1 MSKYSVRK
9 PITVLMGILIVIT
22 LGIFA
27 VTKLPLNLFPDIN
40 LPYLVTITT
49 YEGENPETVE
59 ADVALPIEAAAATV
73 NSYAEISSMSYEH
86 FAVSMITFED
96 GANMDSAF
104 IELRESLNNISFPE
118 GVGNTRILR
127 ISPDM
132 LPVMQVSL
140 YQDYGDDVT
149 DEEALIM
156 NTAWINE
163 EIVTELTSISGVA
176 DVSISGASDTILQIN
191 LDETTLATYGISI
204 EDVLATIEDQ
214 NVAGLVG
221 VALDEGEIRMLYL
234 GDNPSTI
241 TDIQSLPILEDAGTL
256 VRLSDLVNTQGITY
270 VNADTESYSKING
283 KQGINI
289 SFQAQSDYSITEV
302 TDNIMTRLD
311 KIIDENS
318 NASYDILLN
327 QGEYIRLS
335 INSVLQNLIYGAILA
350 ILVLFLFLRD
360 LKPTLIVGL
369 AIPIS
374 VIAAFMLMYFTGVT
388 LNLVSM
394 GGLALGIGMLVDNA
408 IVVIENI
415 YRLIAEGKSKQDAAI
430 YGAKQVAGAI
440 TASTLTTVAVF
451 LPILFLQGII
461 NEIFINMMLTI
472 AYSLGASLIIGLT
485 MVPMLSSR
493 MLDDKKT
500 IKESKFM
507 HGVRQ
512 TYEKAVNF
520 TIHHQAITYVTVLVL
535 LVGSFF
541 LVYAKGFIM
550 LPTSDEGYI
559 DITVTTESA
568 STFAGKADYTDWITD
583 ELMAIEDV
591 ETVSATIGSG
601 GMGGFGSMANMMS
614 GGGSGI
620 SITVSLLDN
629 RVHPTSYYREE
640 VIALLNNVDYND
652 IEGFTE
658 AEILEVEVSSQD
670 TTASITGASGINIKV
685 SGYDLLTL
693 EAIANDITDVLD
705 GVEHVED
712 VDNGVDKGADNVKLT
727 VDVDNAMKVGLT
739 ANDVSQNIN
748 YFFTTLEGLV
758 SITDTVTL
766 QIEGVDY
773 DIDVPQ
779 TTISGGISFD
789 VFGDYEQFLSS
800 ALLFDD
806 DTRAIIEDY
815 MDNGGFLYV
824 PNASLPGYTTGD
836 PVMFVVNPYLFVEND
851 AITMMP
857 SDPLTIPTLTSL
869 AVAPLYDDTADSVT
883 SIERVTGFSTI
894 YTDGSNRFLTVTAQI
909 EDGFNVTLV
918 SGEAVD
924 AVNAYLD
931 GNDFATYGGGYNVSF
946 EGENE
951 DILAAVN
958 DLVVAGLIAIALV
971 YMVMAIQFQSLVYPL
986 IILGTVPLAF
996 TGGMLALLV
1005 TNMNL
1010 SMVSIMGLIVLVGIV
1025 VNNGIVLIDY
1035 INKLREEGKGV
1046 KEAIIEAGK
1055 TRIRPIFM
1063 TALTT
1068 ILALFIM
1075 ALGIGQGSELLQPMA
1090 VTAIGGL
1097 IYATI
1102 LTLLVVP
1109 SIYALV
1115 NRKKIKLEEA
1125 EALKEVENNDN
1136 KG

>member
-1 MSKYSVRK
+1 MSNYSVKK

-49 YEGENPETVE
+49 FEGENPETLEKGVSE
-59 ADVALPIEAAAATV
+59 PIEAAAATV

-104 IELRESLNNISFPE
+104 IELRESINNISFPD

-132 LPVMQVSL
+132 LPVMRISL
-140 YQDYGDDVT
+140 YQNYGNTVS
-149 DEEALIM
+149 DEEALIL

-163 EIVTELTSISGVA
+163 DIMTELTSITGVA
-176 DVSISGASDTILQIN
+176 DVSISGASDTVLEIN
-191 LDETTLATYGISI
+191 LDETILGTYGMTTD
-204 EDVLATIEDQ
+204 DVLSVIEDQ
-214 NVAGLVG
+214 NIAGLIG
-221 VALDEGEIRMLYL
+221 VALDAGEIRMLYL
-234 GDNPSTI
+234 GDNPTSLEAI
-241 TDIQSLPILEDAGTL
+241 EHLPILENAGTII
-256 VRLSDLVNTQGITY
+256 RLGDLVNEEGIGY
-270 VNADTESYSKING
+270 INADSESYSKING

-302 TDNIMTRLD
+302 TDNILVRLD
-311 KIIDENS
+311 QILDEYP
-318 NASYDILLN
+318 NADYDLLLN

-388 LNLVSM
+388 LNMVSM

-415 YRLIAEGKSKQDAAI
+415 YRMIGEGKSKHDAAI

-451 LPILFLQGII
+451 LPILFLEGII

-493 MLDDKKT
+493 MLDDKKPM
-500 IKESKFM
+500 KEGKFM
-507 HGVRQ
+507 HWVKHA
-512 TYEKAVNF
+512 YEKSVNF
-520 TIHHQAITYVTVLVL
+520 TIHHQAVTYIAVLAL
-535 LVGSFF
+535 LIGSFF
-541 LVYAKGFIM
+541 LVYSKGFIM

-559 DITVTTESA
+559 DIAVTTDSSA
-568 STFAGKADYTDWITD
+568 LFSGKADYTDYVTD
-583 ELMAIEDV
+583 QILLLDDV
-591 ETVSATIGSG
+591 ETVSATVGSG
-601 GMGGFGSMANMMS
+601 SSGFVSMASMMT
-614 GGGSGI
+614 GDDSGI
-620 SITVSLLDN
+620 SMTVSLTDD
-629 RVHPTSYYREE
+629 RAHDTEYYRTEIQAIFDH
-640 VIALLNNVDYND
+640 VNFDD
-652 IEGFTE
+652 IDQLSETQV
-658 AEILEVEVSSQD
+658 LEVDISSQD
-670 TTASITGASGINIKV
+670 TTAMVSGASGINIKV

-693 EAIANDITDVLD
+693 ESIANDITDVLAD
-705 GVEHVED
+705 VAHVED
-712 VDNGVDKGADNVKLT
+712 IDNGVSKGADNIKLT
-727 VDVDNAMKVGLT
+727 IDVDHAMLVGLT
-739 ANDVSQNIN
+739 AGDVSANID
-748 YFFTTLEGLV
+748 YFFTTLTGLV
-758 SITDTVTL
+758 MTSDTVTV

-773 DIDVPQ
+773 DLKVPQ
-779 TTISGGISFD
+779 TTLGGGISYD
-789 VFGDYEQFLSS
+789 VFGDYEQFLSQI
-800 ALLFDD
+800 LLFDD
-806 DTRAIIEDY
+806 ATRMILDDY
-815 MDNGGFLYV
+815 VAQGGLVYV
-824 PNASLPGYTTGD
+824 PNASLPSYVQGD
-836 PVMFVVNPYLFVEND
+836 PVMFIVNPYLFVEND
-851 AITMMP
+851 QITMMP
-857 SDPLTIPTLTSL
+857 SNPLIVPTLTSL
-869 AVAPLYDDTADSVT
+869 AVSSLYDDTPTSVA
-883 SIERVTGFSTI
+883 SIDRVTGFATI
-894 YTDGSNRFLTVTAQI
+894 YTDGSNRYLTVTGQI
-909 EDGFNVTLV
+909 EDGYNVTLISSDV
-918 SGEAVD
+918 VD

-931 GNDFATYGGGYNVSF
+931 SDAYAAYGGGYNVTF
-946 EGENE
+946 QGENE

-971 YMVMAIQFQSLVYPL
+971 YMVMAIQFQSLLYPL
-986 IILGTVPLAF
+986 IILGTIPLAF

-1010 SMVSIMGLIVLVGIV
+1010 SMVSIMGLIVLVGVV

-1035 INKLREEGKGV
+1035 INKLREEGYGV
-1046 KEAIIEAGK
+1046 KKAIVEAGK

-1097 IYATI
+1097 IYATV

-1109 SIYALV
+1109 AIYALV
-1115 NRKKIKLEEA
+1115 NRKKIKVEEA
-1125 EALKEVENNDN
+1125 EEKKAVDVHVN
-1136 KG
+1136 

>member
-1 MSKYSVRK
+1 MSNYSVKK
-9 PITVLMGILIVIT
+9 PITVLMGILIVVT

-49 YEGENPETVE
+49 YEGENPETLEKEVSS
-59 ADVALPIEAAAATV
+59 PIEAAAATV

-104 IELRESLNNISFPE
+104 IELRESINNITFPD

-140 YQDYGDDVT
+140 YQDYGADVS
-149 DEEALIM
+149 DEEALIL

-163 EIVTELTSISGVA
+163 DILTELTSISGVA
-176 DVSISGASDTILQIN
+176 DVSVSGASDTILEIN
-191 LDETTLATYGISI
+191 LDETIIQGYGLTQD
-204 EDVLATIEDQ
+204 DVLNTIEDQ

-221 VALDEGEIRMLYL
+221 VALDQGQIRMLYL
-234 GDNPSTI
+234 GDNPSSI
-241 TDIQSLPILEDAGTL
+241 EDIENLPILVEAGEIIR
-256 VRLSDLVNTQGITY
+256 VSDLVNESGVRYI
-270 VNADTESYSKING
+270 NADEQSYSKING

-302 TDNIMTRLD
+302 TDHILSRLD
-311 KIIDENS
+311 DILDEYP
-318 NASYDILLN
+318 NAGYDILLN

-350 ILVLFLFLRD
+350 IIVLFIFLRD
-360 LKPTLIVGL
+360 IKPTLIVGL

-374 VIAAFMLMYFTGVT
+374 VVAAFMLMYFTGVT
-388 LNLVSM
+388 LNMVSM

-415 YRLIAEGKSKQDAAI
+415 YRMIGEGKSKKDAAI

-451 LPILFLQGII
+451 LPILFLEGII

-472 AYSLGASLIIGLT
+472 AYSLGASLVIGLT

-493 MLDDKKT
+493 LLDDKKPMH
-500 IKESKFM
+500 EGKFM
-507 HGVRQ
+507 HWVKRA
-512 TYEKAVNF
+512 YEKSVNF
-520 TIHHQAITYVTVLVL
+520 TIHHQAITYIVVLVL

-541 LVYAKGFIM
+541 IVYSKGFIM

-559 DITVTTESA
+559 DITIQTDSQ
-568 STFAGKADYTDWITD
+568 STFAGKASYTDYVTEQIL
-583 ELMAIEDV
+583 LMDDI

-601 GMGGFGSMANMMS
+601 GSGGFASMASMMS
-614 GGGSGI
+614 GSSGSI
-620 SITVSLLDN
+620 SMTISLTDD
-629 RVHPTSYYREE
+629 RAYDTDYYRGLIISVFDSVDFSE
-640 VIALLNNVDYND
+640 VTGITAN
-652 IEGFTE
+652 
-658 AEILEVEVSSQD
+658 EILEVDIASQD
-670 TTASITGASGINIKV
+670 TTSMISGASGINIKV

-693 EAIANDITDVLD
+693 EQIANDITAVLENVD
-705 GVEHVED
+705 HVED
-712 VDNGVDKGADNVKLT
+712 IDSGIDQGDDNIKLT
-727 VDVDNAMKVGLT
+727 VNTDHAMLLGLT
-739 ANDVSQNIN
+739 ANDVSSNID
-748 YFFTTLEGLV
+748 YFFTTLSGLV
-758 SITDTVTL
+758 SVSDTVTVQL
-766 QIEGVDY
+766 EGVDY
-773 DIDVPQ
+773 EIEVPQ
-779 TTISGGISFD
+779 TTLGNGISYN
-789 VFGDYEQFLSS
+789 VFGDYEQFLSQV
-800 ALLFDD
+800 LLFDD
-806 DTRAIIEDY
+806 ATRVLIDDY
-815 MDNGGFLYV
+815 INQDGLLYI
-824 PNASLPGYTTGD
+824 PNVSLPTYVSGD
-836 PVMFVVNPYLFVEND
+836 PIMFVVNPYLFVENNQ
-851 AITMMP
+851 ITMTP
-857 SDPLTIPTLTSL
+857 TDPFTSPTLTSL
-869 AVAPLYDDTADSVT
+869 ALGSLYDNTDDSVT
-883 SIERVTGFSTI
+883 TIDKVTGFATI
-894 YTDGSNRFLTVTAQI
+894 YTDGSNRYLTVTGQI
-909 EDGFNVTLV
+909 EEGYNVTLISSEV
-918 SGEAVD
+918 VD
-924 AVNAYLD
+924 QVNAYLD
-931 GNDFATYGGGYNVSF
+931 SEAFLQYGGGYRVSF
-946 EGENE
+946 QGENE
-951 DILAAVN
+951 DILAAVS
-958 DLVVAGLIAIALV
+958 DLTVAGLIAIALV
-971 YMVMAIQFQSLVYPL
+971 YMVMAIQFQSLLYPL
-986 IILGTVPLAF
+986 IILATVPLAF
-996 TGGMLALLV
+996 TGGMLALIV

-1010 SMVSIMGLIVLVGIV
+1010 SMVSIMGLIVLVGVV

-1035 INKLREEGKGV
+1035 INKLREQGRGV

-1090 VTAIGGL
+1090 ITAIGGL

-1109 SIYALV
+1109 AIYALV

-1125 EALKEVENNDN
+1125 EVKKEVEGHVN
-1136 KG
+1136 

>member
-1 MSKYSVRK
+1 MSKYSVKK
-9 PITVLMGILIVIT
+9 PITVLMGVLIVIT

-27 VTKLPLNLFPDIN
+27 VTRLPLNLFPDIN

-49 YEGENPETVE
+49 YEGENPETLE
-59 ADVALPIEAAAATV
+59 SDVARPIEAAAATV

-86 FAVSMITFED
+86 FAVSMITFQD

-104 IELRESLNNISFPE
+104 IELRESVNNITFPD

-140 YQDYGDDVT
+140 YQDYGDNVT
-149 DEEALIM
+149 DEEALIL

-163 EIVTELTSISGVA
+163 DIMTELTSISGVA
-176 DVSISGASDTILQIN
+176 DVSISGASDTVLQIN
-191 LDETTLATYGISI
+191 LDETILTAYHLSI
-204 EDVLATIEDQ
+204 DDVLAIIEDQ

-234 GDNPSTI
+234 GDDPASMLDVEN
-241 TDIQSLPILEDAGTL
+241 LPILEDAGTI
-256 VRLSDLVNTQGITY
+256 VRLSDLVNADGITY

-302 TDNIMTRLD
+302 TDNIMSRLD
-311 KIIDENS
+311 DILVEYSDAN
-318 NASYDILLN
+318 YDILLN

-350 ILVLFLFLRD
+350 IIVLFLFLRD
-360 LKPTLIVGL
+360 IKPTLIVGL

-388 LNLVSM
+388 LNMVSM

-415 YRLIAEGKSKQDAAI
+415 YRMISEGKSKHDAAI

-451 LPILFLQGII
+451 LPILFLEGII

-472 AYSLGASLIIGLT
+472 AYSLGASLVIGLT
-485 MVPMLSSR
+485 MVPMLSAR
-493 MLDDKKT
+493 MLNDKKPMKEGKFLHW
-500 IKESKFM
+500 IK
-507 HGVRQ
+507 Q
-512 TYEKAVNF
+512 AYEKAVNF
-520 TIHHQAITYVTVLVL
+520 TIHHQAVTYIAVLIL

-541 LVYAKGFIM
+541 LVYSKGFIM

-559 DITVTTESA
+559 DVAVTTDS
-568 STFAGKADYTDWITD
+568 SVTFTGQANYTDYVTD
-583 ELMAIEDV
+583 EIMLLDDV

-601 GMGGFGSMANMMS
+601 GGTGMAAMQSMM
-614 GGGSGI
+614 GGGSSGI
-620 SITVSLLDN
+620 NITVSLTDD
-629 RVHPTSYYREE
+629 RAHDTSYYREE
-640 VIALLNNVDYND
+640 IINIFNDVDFSGLTDIAATN
-652 IEGFTE
+652 
-658 AEILEVEVSSQD
+658 ILEIEVSSQD
-670 TTASITGASGINIKV
+670 TTAAISGASGINIKV

-693 EAIANDITDVLD
+693 EAIANDISAILVD
-705 GVEHVED
+705 VEHVED
-712 VDNGVDKGADNVKLT
+712 VDNGVDMGADNVKLT
-727 VDVDNAMKVGLT
+727 IDPDHAMLVGLT

-758 SITDTVTL
+758 SISDTLTL
-766 QIEGVDY
+766 QIEGIDY
-773 DIDVPQ
+773 EIDVPQ
-779 TTISGGISFD
+779 TTVAGGITFD
-789 VFGDYEQFLSS
+789 IFGDYEQFLSS
-800 ALLFDD
+800 LLLFDD
-806 DTRAIIEDY
+806 STRVLIDDY
-815 MDNGGFLYV
+815 LDNGGLLYV
-824 PNASLPGYTTGD
+824 PNVSLPTYVPGD
-836 PVMFVVNPYLFVEND
+836 PVTFVVNPFLYVED
-851 AITMMP
+851 DSITMMP
-857 SDPLTIPTLTSL
+857 TDSVGSPTLASL
-869 AVAPLYDDTADSVT
+869 AVAPLYDNTENSVST
-883 SIERVTGFSTI
+883 VERVTGFATI
-894 YTDGSNRFLTVTAQI
+894 FTDGSNRYLTVTGQI
-909 EDGFNVTLV
+909 EEGYNVTV
-918 SGEAVD
+918 ISSDAVD

-931 GNDFATYGGGYNVSF
+931 SDDFAAYGGGYNVEF
-946 EGENE
+946 QGENE

-958 DLVVAGLIAIALV
+958 DLVIAGLIAIALV
-971 YMVMAIQFQSLVYPL
+971 YMVMAIQFQSLLYPL
-986 IILGTVPLAF
+986 IILGTIPLAF

-1010 SMVSIMGLIVLVGIV
+1010 SMVSIMGLIVLVGVV

-1035 INKLREEGKGV
+1035 INKLREQGKGV

-1097 IYATI
+1097 IYATV

-1115 NRKKIKLEEA
+1115 NRKKIKSEEA
-1125 EALKEVENNDN
+1125 ETMKEVDIDVN

>member
-27 VTKLPLNLFPDIN
+27 VTRLPLNLFPDIN

-49 YEGENPETVE
+49 YEGENPETLE
-59 ADVALPIEAAAATV
+59 ADVSAPIEAAAATV
-73 NSYAEISSMSYEH
+73 NSYSEISSMSYEH
-86 FAVSMITFED
+86 FAVSMITFQD

-104 IELRESLNNISFPE
+104 IELRESLNNISFPD

-132 LPVMQVSL
+132 LPVMQISL
-140 YQDYGDDVT
+140 YQSYDESVS
-149 DEEALIM
+149 DEEALIL

-163 EIVTELTSISGVA
+163 DIITELTSISGVA

-191 LDETTLATYGISI
+191 LDETILASYGLSI
-204 EDVLATIEDQ
+204 DDVLATIEDQ

-234 GDNPSTI
+234 GDSPSSI
-241 TDIQSLPILEDAGTL
+241 TEVENLPILEDAGEI
-256 VRLSDLVNTQGITY
+256 VRLSDLVNEEGISY
-270 VNADTESYSKING
+270 INANTNTYSKING

-302 TDNIMTRLD
+302 TDNIMARLD
-311 KIIDENS
+311 DIVDQYP

-335 INSVLQNLIYGAILA
+335 INSVLQNLIYGGILA

-360 LKPTLIVGL
+360 VKPTLIVGL

-374 VIAAFMLMYFTGVT
+374 VVAAFMLMYFTGVS
-388 LNLVSM
+388 LNMVSM

-415 YRLIAEGKSKQDAAI
+415 YRMISEGKSKHDAAI
-430 YGAKQVAGAI
+430 FGAKQVAGAI

-451 LPILFLQGII
+451 LPILFLEGII

-493 MLDDKKT
+493 MLDDKKPMKEGKFLHW
-500 IKESKFM
+500 IKKA
-507 HGVRQ
+507 
-512 TYEKAVNF
+512 YEKSVNF
-520 TIHHQAITYVTVLVL
+520 TIHHQALTYIVVLGL

-559 DITVTTESA
+559 DITVSTDSTT
-568 STFAGKADYTDWITD
+568 TFAAQADYTDYVTNKIMLLD
-583 ELMAIEDV
+583 DI
-591 ETVSATIGSG
+591 ETVSATIGS
-601 GMGGFGSMANMMS
+601 S
-614 GGGSGI
+614 GGSGLTAMRSMMGSSGGI
-620 SITVSLLDN
+620 SITVSLTDD
-629 RVHPTSYYREE
+629 RAHDTDYYR
-640 VIALLNNVDYND
+640 ALIIDIFNDVDFNNIDDMTSSN
-652 IEGFTE
+652 
-658 AEILEVEVSSQD
+658 ILEVDISSQD
-670 TTASITGASGINIKV
+670 TTASISGASGINIKV

-693 EAIANDITDVLD
+693 EAIANDITAVLAD
-705 GVEHVED
+705 VEHVED
-712 VDNGVDKGADNVKLT
+712 IDNGVDMGADNVKIT
-727 VDVDNAMKVGLT
+727 VDVDHAMLVGLT
-739 ANDVSQNIN
+739 ANDVNENMSL
-748 YFFTTLEGLV
+748 FFTTLEGLM

-773 DIDVPQ
+773 DIEVPQ
-779 TTISGGISFD
+779 TTVAGGITFD
-789 VFGDYEQFLSS
+789 VFGDYEQFLSRI
-800 ALLFDD
+800 LLFND
-806 DTRAIIEDY
+806 DTRLLIENY
-815 MDNGGFLYV
+815 VENGGLVYVPNVSLPTYTPGDPIMFIVNPFLYV
-824 PNASLPGYTTGD
+824 
-836 PVMFVVNPYLFVEND
+836 ENGE
-851 AITMMP
+851 ITMMP
-857 SDPLTIPTLTSL
+857 TDPVNSPTLTSL
-869 AVAPLYDDTADSVT
+869 AVANLYDDTATSVT
-883 SIERVTGFSTI
+883 TVERVTGFATI
-894 YTDGSNRFLTVTAQI
+894 YTDGSNRYLNVTAQI
-909 EDGFNVTLV
+909 EDGYNVTIV
-918 SGEAVD
+918 SGDAVD
-924 AVNAYLD
+924 AVNVYLD
-931 GNDFATYGGGYNVSF
+931 SDDFASYGNGYHVEF
-946 EGENE
+946 QGENE

-958 DLVVAGLIAIALV
+958 DLVIAGLIAIALV
-971 YMVMAIQFQSLVYPL
+971 YMVMAIQFQSLLYPL

-1097 IYATI
+1097 IYATV

-1109 SIYALV
+1109 AIYALV

-1125 EALKEVENNDN
+1125 EAKKEVEAHVNQ
-1136 KG
+1136 G

>member
-1 MSKYSVRK
+1 MSNYSVKK

-27 VTKLPLNLFPDIN
+27 VTRLPLNLFPDIN

-49 YEGENPETVE
+49 YEGENPETLEREVSSQ
-59 ADVALPIEAAAATV
+59 IEAAAATV
-73 NSYAEISSMSYEH
+73 NSYAEIQSMSYEH

-104 IELRESLNNISFPE
+104 IELRESMNNIAFPD

-140 YQDYGDDVT
+140 YQTYADDVT
-149 DEEALIM
+149 DEEALIL

-163 EIVTELTSISGVA
+163 DIMTDLTSISGVA
-176 DVSISGASDTILQIN
+176 DVSVSGASDTILQIN
-191 LDETTLATYGISI
+191 LDETILATYDVSI
-204 EDVLATIEDQ
+204 DDVLQTIEDQ

-221 VALDEGEIRMLYL
+221 VALDQGEIRMLYL
-234 GDNPSTI
+234 GDNPSSLTEV
-241 TDIQSLPILEDAGTL
+241 QNLPILEDGGEVIHL
-256 VRLSDLVNTQGITY
+256 NDLVNEDGITY
-270 VNADTESYSKING
+270 INADTESYSKING
-283 KQGINI
+283 TQGINI

-302 TDNIMTRLD
+302 TDNILSRLD
-311 KIIDENS
+311 DILDDYPD
-318 NASYDILLN
+318 AGYDILLN

-335 INSVLQNLIYGAILA
+335 INSVLQNLIFGAILA
-350 ILVLFLFLRD
+350 IIVLFIFLRD
-360 LKPTLIVGL
+360 IKPTLIVGL

-388 LNLVSM
+388 LNMVSM

-415 YRLIAEGKSKQDAAI
+415 YRLIGEGKSKKEAAI

-451 LPILFLQGII
+451 LPILFLEGII

-485 MVPMLSSR
+485 MVPMLSSK
-493 MLDDKKT
+493 MLDDKKPM
-500 IKESKFM
+500 KESKFM
-507 HGVRQ
+507 HSIKYA
-512 TYEKAVNF
+512 YEKAVNF
-520 TIHHQAITYVTVLVL
+520 TIHHQAITYIAVLGL

-541 LVYAKGFIM
+541 LVYSKGFIM

-559 DITVTTESA
+559 DITVTTESSA
-568 STFAGKADYTDWITD
+568 TFAGQADYTDYVTD
-583 ELMAIEDV
+583 QIMALEDI

-601 GMGGFGSMANMMS
+601 GSSGLVSMRNMIS

-620 SITVSLLDN
+620 SITVSLLDE
-629 RVHPTSYYREE
+629 RAHDTEYYRQEIIDLFEAVDFDE
-640 VIALLNNVDYND
+640 VNGLTAS
-652 IEGFTE
+652 
-658 AEILEVEVSSQD
+658 EILEVDVASQD
-670 TTASITGASGINIKV
+670 TTASITGAAGISIKV
-685 SGYDLLTL
+685 SGYDLETL
-693 EAIANDITDVLD
+693 ESIANDITNVLD
-705 GVEHVED
+705 GVAHVED
-712 VDNGVDKGADNVKLT
+712 VDNGVDRGADNVKLT
-727 VDVDNAMKVGLT
+727 VDVDNAMMVGLT
-739 ANDVSQNIN
+739 VNDVNENIA

-758 SITDTVTL
+758 SVTDTVTL
-766 QIEGVDY
+766 NIEGVPY
-773 DIDVPQ
+773 DIEVPQ
-779 TTISGGISFD
+779 TSISGGISFD
-789 VFGDYEQFLSS
+789 VFGGYEQFLSNV
-800 ALLFDD
+800 LLFDD
-806 DTRAIIEDY
+806 DTRVLMDAY
-815 MDNGGFLYV
+815 MDNGGILYV
-824 PNASLPGYTTGD
+824 PNASIPGYTPGT
-836 PVMFVVNPYLFVEND
+836 PIAFVLNPYLYVEND

-857 SDPLTIPTLTSL
+857 SDPFTVPTLASL
-869 AVAPLYDDTADSVT
+869 AVAPLYDNTDDSVT
-883 SIERVTGFSTI
+883 NIELMTGFSTI
-894 YTDGSNRFLTVTAQI
+894 YTDGSNRFLTVTGQI
-909 EDGFNVTLV
+909 EDGYNVTLISSDV
-918 SGEAVD
+918 VD
-924 AVNAYLD
+924 AVNDYLD
-931 GNDFATYGGGYNVSF
+931 SEDFSAYGGGYNVSF
-946 EGENE
+946 QGENE
-951 DILAAVN
+951 DILTAVN
-958 DLVVAGLIAIALV
+958 DLVIAGLIAIALV
-971 YMVMAIQFQSLVYPL
+971 YMVMAIQFQSLLYPL

-1010 SMVSIMGLIVLVGIV
+1010 SMVSIMGLIVLVGVV

-1035 INKLREEGKGV
+1035 INKLREQGRGV
-1046 KEAIIEAGK
+1046 KEAIVEAGK

-1097 IYATI
+1097 IYATV

-1115 NRKKIKLEEA
+1115 NRKKIKVEEAKEA
-1125 EALKEVENNDN
+1125 EANVNE
-1136 KG
+1136 G

>member
-49 YEGENPETVE
+49 YEGENPETLE
-59 ADVALPIEAAAATV
+59 SDVSVPIESAAATV

-104 IELRESLNNISFPE
+104 IELRESINNIDFPD

-132 LPVMQVSL
+132 LPVMEVSL
-140 YQDYGDDVT
+140 YQSYADDVT
-149 DEEALIM
+149 DEEALIL

-163 EIVTELTSISGVA
+163 DIMSQLTSISGVA

-191 LDETTLATYGISI
+191 LDEAVLATYGVTID
-204 EDVLATIEDQ
+204 DVLATIEDQ
-214 NVAGLVG
+214 NVSGLVG

-234 GDNPSTI
+234 GDNPTRLM
-241 TDIQSLPILEDAGTL
+241 DIENLPILEDEGSVVYLNEL
-256 VRLSDLVNTQGITY
+256 VTDAGITY
-270 VNADTESYSKING
+270 INANTDTYSKING

-289 SFQAQSDYSITEV
+289 SFQAQSDYSITEA
-302 TDNIMTRLD
+302 TDNILTRLD
-311 KIIDENS
+311 DILDQYPD
-318 NASYDILLN
+318 ASYDILLN

-335 INSVLQNLIYGAILA
+335 INSVLQNLIFGAILA

-360 LKPTLIVGL
+360 IKPTVIVGL

-388 LNLVSM
+388 LNMVSM

-415 YRLIAEGKSKQDAAI
+415 YRMIGEGKSKKEAAI
-430 YGAKQVAGAI
+430 SGAKQVAGAI
-440 TASTLTTVAVF
+440 TASTLTTIVVF
-451 LPILFLQGII
+451 LPILFLEGII

-493 MLDDKKT
+493 MLNDKKEV
-500 IKESKFM
+500 KESQFM
-507 HGVRQ
+507 HRVRAG
-512 TYEKAVNF
+512 YEKAVNF
-520 TIHHQAITYVTVLVL
+520 TIHHQAVTYITILVL

-541 LVYAKGFIM
+541 LVYSKGFIM
-550 LPTSDEGYI
+550 LPATDEGYI
-559 DITVTTESA
+559 DISVTMDSQT
-568 STFAGKADYTDWITD
+568 TFASKAEYADLITD
-583 ELMAIEDV
+583 DLMAIEDI
-591 ETVSATIGSG
+591 ETVAATIGSSSSS
-601 GMGGFGSMANMMS
+601 GFTMAMMS
-614 GGGSGI
+614 GGGDNI
-620 SITVSLLDN
+620 SMTISLADD
-629 RVHPTSYYREE
+629 RAHETSYYSEQIVQTFNE
-640 VIALLNNVDYND
+640 FDFSQVND
-652 IEGFTE
+652 LTSQQLI
-658 AEILEVEVSSQD
+658 EVEVTSQD
-670 TTASITGASGINIKV
+670 TTSSITGASGINIKV

-693 EAIANDITDVLD
+693 EAIANDITDVLENVD
-705 GVEHVED
+705 HVED
-712 VDNGVDKGADNVKLT
+712 LDNGVDQGADNVKLT
-727 VDVDNAMKVGLT
+727 IDADEAMRFGLT
-739 ANDVSQNIN
+739 MNDVSTNIS
-748 YFFTTLEGLV
+748 YFFETLEGLV
-758 SITDTVTL
+758 SVTDTVTL

-773 DIDVPQ
+773 DIDIPQ
-779 TTISGGISFD
+779 TSISGGITFD
-789 VFGDYEQFLSS
+789 VFGDYEQFLSQV
-800 ALLFDD
+800 LLFDD
-806 DTRAIIEDY
+806 ATRLMIEQY
-815 MDNGGFLYV
+815 LANGGLLYV
-824 PNASLPGYTTGD
+824 PNASLPTYVPGN
-836 PVMFVVNPYLFVEND
+836 PVMMVVNPYLYVENNT
-851 AITMMP
+851 ITMTP
-857 SDPLTIPTLTSL
+857 ADPGNSPTLASL
-869 AVAPLYDDTADSVT
+869 AVAPLYDDTMPNIAT
-883 SIERVTGFSTI
+883 IERVTGFSTI
-894 YTDGSNRFLTVTAQI
+894 YTDGSARYLTVTGQI
-909 EDGFNVTLV
+909 EDGYNVTLV
-918 SGEAVD
+918 SKDVVEAVENYID
-924 AVNAYLD
+924 SD
-931 GNDFATYGGGYNVSF
+931 RFAAYGGGYSVDF
-946 EGENE
+946 QGENE

-958 DLVVAGLIAIALV
+958 DLVIAALIAVALV
-971 YMVMAIQFQSLVYPL
+971 YMVMAIQFQSLLYPL

-1010 SMVSIMGLIVLVGIV
+1010 SMVSIMGLIVLVGVV

-1035 INKLREEGKGV
+1035 INKLREQGYGV
-1046 KEAIIEAGK
+1046 KAAIVEAGK

-1115 NRKKIKLEEA
+1115 NRKKIKLEEK
-1125 EALKEVENNDN
+1125 EANSDVNE
-1136 KG
+1136 G